1 MLNYFLRYPLLISFL
16 TCLLISNH
24 SWSQEFL
31 PKLDQFKSLQKDSDN
46 FYFKETVS
54 DINKAI
60 KIDTLNS
67 QSYFYKAFV
76 LLKCDSVKSAI
87 DNINKSIALNDTNK
101 YSVYFLG
108 EIYMRLGKTRE
119 ADSLFNR
126 AINIDK
132 KYYEPYFGLANL
144 QMMKNSYWKA
154 DSLYSKV
161 IELNPGF
168 SMAYFNLAITNLVS
182 DRDNA
187 LKSINKCIELTP
199 SF

>member
-46 FYFKETVS
+46 FYFKEIWIKSKDINKIDLSGFMTRAARKVELGYFKEAVS

-87 DNINKSIALNDTNK
+87 D
-101 YSVYFLG
+101 
-108 EIYMRLGKTRE
+108 
-119 ADSLFNR
+119 
-126 AINIDK
+126 
-132 KYYEPYFGLANL
+132 
-144 QMMKNSYWKA
+144 
-154 DSLYSKV
+154 
-161 IELNPGF
+161 
-168 SMAYFNLAITNLVS
+168 
-182 DRDNA
+182 
-187 LKSINKCIELTP
+187 
-199 SF
+199 